1 MELLKFKNILNR
13 FASGLPNTNIAF
25 LYFIKDTATQAYLP
39 KVNTIAAEWN
49 VPEISTPLY
58 VIPGINGDGYLY
70 IYKSSDLKYEEI
82 LRNNK
87 DVIGFQSSSRKL
99 PSTPIKGGALLN
111 NVNWGNHLTIGINKS
126 FISSD
131 ILLMTHKTIYIEN
144 PSNPIHSQRDE
155 VKCNIVLG
163 KTLSES
169 CSCIEAGRPT
179 QNTLDI
185 YKKNAS
191 DPDAFL
197 IIKNIHSIL
206 MNPPPYGGRRGQKG
220 GVRPRGGAF
229 TNEFINFFIDHVIH
243 PISLSVINLYE
254 CIVIDEGE
262 EHIAIRY
269 NYGNFELSDS
279 RLFIVA
285 RSMVIEVL
293 QAYNIPLIRRSIQE
307 RNILDRFDLWIRS
320 QIPVET

>member
-1 MELLKFKNILNR
+1 MELQKLKNVLNR
-13 FASGLPNTNIAF
+13 FASGLPKTNVAF
-25 LYFIKDTATQAYLP
+25 LYFIKDTATQSYLP

-49 VPEISTPLY
+49 IPEISQPLY
-58 VIPGINGDGYLY
+58 VIPGIHGDGYLY
-70 IYKSSDLKYEEI
+70 IYKSSELKYEVI

-99 PSTPIKGGALLN
+99 PSTPVIGGSLLN

-144 PSNPIHSQRDE
+144 PNDPIHSQRDE
-155 VKCNIVLG
+155 VKCNIVLN
-163 KTLSES
+163 KTLTES

-185 YKKNAS
+185 YKKNAL

-206 MNPPPYGGRRGQKG
+206 MNPSAYGGRRGQKG

-229 TNEFINFFIDHVIH
+229 TNRFIAFFLDRVIH
-243 PISLSVINLYE
+243 PISVSVVNLYE
-254 CIVIDEGE
+254 CIVMDEGE

-269 NYGNFELSDS
+269 NYGDDELSDS

-285 RSMVIEVL
+285 RTMVIEVE
-293 QAYNIPLIRRSIQE
+293 QAYNVPLIRRSIQDA
-307 RNILDRFDLWIRS
+307 NVLDRFDLWIRS